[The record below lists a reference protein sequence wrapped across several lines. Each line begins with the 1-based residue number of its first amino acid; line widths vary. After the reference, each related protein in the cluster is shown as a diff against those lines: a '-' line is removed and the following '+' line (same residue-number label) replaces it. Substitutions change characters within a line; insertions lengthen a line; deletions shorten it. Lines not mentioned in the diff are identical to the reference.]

1 VCIFFNIEF
10 FSCLELRFDSIIK
23 YIFFLRHQSAR
34 VNFLYLDGV
43 FEAMLGDLNGDGL
56 IIHHWD
62 ADGLCSAALLLDYLK
77 PRSLANMCPT
87 IGAFYLSGEEIDYA
101 GGFDYIIVVDMA
113 LPEADVRRL
122 SEETRVVIFDHHHQ
136 KPITGVEHFNP
147 VAHEAD
153 AIDFPSCTWVIR
165 EKLGLSIGMHV
176 ALGFIGDR
184 EHRIMENPR
193 FKEITEEYL
202 ADEGITFDEALTLVG
217 LIDSSYKVGDK
228 GGVEEAPRLLIGY
241 SKPDD
246 IRNNDRWRRNLKLFQ
261 DKLTEILEE
270 PPEEKN
276 GVLVKRLDTGY
287 AVISAVTRRIAWGT
301 GRDTIVVNT
310 GFFPC
315 HDQLYSRS
323 SSRDMQPMIERAREL
338 GFNAGGK
345 SDVLGAIIPR
355 EKTEPFVDELLG
367 FFKEK

>member
-1 VCIFFNIEF
+1 
-10 FSCLELRFDSIIK
+10 
-23 YIFFLRHQSAR
+23 
-34 VNFLYLDGV
+34 
-43 FEAMLGDLNGDGL
+43 MLGDLQGDGL

-62 ADGLCSAALLLDYLK
+62 ADGLCSAAILLGYLK
-77 PRSLANMCPT
+77 PRRLANMCPT
-87 IGAFYLSGEEIDYA
+87 IGAFYLSDEEIEYA
-101 GGFDYIIVVDMA
+101 GGFDYIIIVDMA

-136 KPITGVEHFNP
+136 EPITGVEHFNP
-147 VAHEAD
+147 VARGAD
-153 AIDFPSCTWVIR
+153 AALYPSCTWVIR
-165 EKLGLSIGMHV
+165 ERLGLSLGMHV

-202 ADEGITFDEALTLVG
+202 ADEDISFDEALKLVG

-228 GGVEEAPRLLIGY
+228 KGVEEAPRLLMGY
-241 SKPDD
+241 TKPDD
-246 IRNNDRWRRNLKLFQ
+246 IRNNGRWRRNLRLFQ

-270 PPEEKN
+270 PPEDRD
-276 GVLVKRLDTGY
+276 GVLMKNLNTGY

-310 GFFPC
+310 GFFPR

-323 SSRDMQPMIERAREL
+323 SRRDMQPMIERAREL

-345 SDVLGAIIPR
+345 SDVLGAIVPKEETGR
-355 EKTEPFVDELLG
+355 FVDELLG

>member
-1 VCIFFNIEF
+1 
-10 FSCLELRFDSIIK
+10 
-23 YIFFLRHQSAR
+23 
-34 VNFLYLDGV
+34 
-43 FEAMLGDLNGDGL
+43 MLGDLQGDGL

-62 ADGLCSAALLLDYLK
+62 ADGLCSAALLLGYLK
-77 PRSLANMCPT
+77 PMSPANMCPT
-87 IGAFYLSGEEIDYA
+87 IGAFYLSDEEIKYA
-101 GGFDYIIVVDMA
+101 GGFDYIIIVDMA

-122 SEETRVVIFDHHHQ
+122 SEETRVVIFDHHRQ
-136 KPITGVEHFNP
+136 KPITGVEHLNP
-147 VAHEAD
+147 VARGAD
-153 AIDFPSCTWVIR
+153 AMDYPSCTWVIR
-165 EKLGLSIGMHV
+165 EKLGLPLGMHV

-202 ADEGITFDEALTLVG
+202 ADEDISFDEALKLVG

-228 GGVEEAPRLLIGY
+228 KGVEEAPRLLMGY
-241 SKPDD
+241 TKPDD
-246 IRNNDRWRRNLKLFQ
+246 IRNNGRWRMNLRLFQ
-261 DKLTEILEE
+261 EKLTEILEE

-276 GVLVKRLDTGY
+276 GVLMKRLDTGY

-310 GFFPC
+310 GFFLR

-323 SSRDMQPMIERAREL
+323 SSRDMQPMIERAKEL

-345 SDVLGAIIPR
+345 SDVLGAIVPK
-355 EKTEPFVDELLG
+355 EAMEPFVEELYR

>member
-1 VCIFFNIEF
+1 
-10 FSCLELRFDSIIK
+10 
-23 YIFFLRHQSAR
+23 
-34 VNFLYLDGV
+34 
-43 FEAMLGDLNGDGL
+43 MLGDLQGDGL
-56 IIHHWD
+56 VIHHWD
-62 ADGLCSAALLLDYLK
+62 ADGLCSAALLLEYLK
-77 PRSLANMCPT
+77 PGSPANMCPT
-87 IGAFYLSGEEIDYA
+87 IGAFYLSDEEIGYA
-101 GGFDYIIVVDMA
+101 RGFDYVVIADMA
-113 LPEADVRRL
+113 LPEADVLRL
-122 SEETRVVIFDHHHQ
+122 SEVTRVVIFDHHHQ
-136 KPITGVEHFNP
+136 EPIFGVEHLNP
-147 VAHEAD
+147 VAHGAD
-153 AIDFPSCTWVIR
+153 AALYPSCTWVIKER
-165 EKLGLSIGMHV
+165 LGLPLGMHV

-217 LIDSSYKVGDK
+217 LIDSGYKVGDK
-228 GGVEEAPRLLIGY
+228 SGVEEAPRVLMGY

-246 IRNNDRWRRNLKLFQ
+246 IRNNGRWRRNLKLFQ
-261 DKLTEILEE
+261 GKLTEILEE

-310 GFFPC
+310 GFFPQ

-323 SSRDMQPMIERAREL
+323 SSRDMQPMIERARGR

>member
-1 VCIFFNIEF
+1 
-10 FSCLELRFDSIIK
+10 
-23 YIFFLRHQSAR
+23 
-34 VNFLYLDGV
+34 
-43 FEAMLGDLNGDGL
+43 MLGDLQGDGL

-62 ADGLCSAALLLDYLK
+62 ADGLCSAALLLGYLK
-77 PRSLANMCPT
+77 PRSLANMCPN
-87 IGAFYLSGEEIDYA
+87 IGAFYLSDEEIGCA
-101 GGFDYIIVVDMA
+101 EGFDYVIVVDMA

-136 KPITGVEHFNP
+136 DPIRGVEHFNP
-147 VAHEAD
+147 VAHGAEAAD
-153 AIDFPSCTWVIR
+153 YPSCTWVIK
-165 EKLGLSIGMHV
+165 EKLGLPLGMHV

-193 FKEITEEYL
+193 FKTPTEEYL
-202 ADEGITFDEALTLVG
+202 ANEGITFDEALKLVG

-228 GGVEEAPRLLIGY
+228 KGVEEAPRVLMGY
-241 SKPDD
+241 SKPDE
-246 IRNNDRWRRNLKLFQ
+246 IRNNGRWRRNLRLFQ
-261 DKLTEILEE
+261 IKLTEILEE

-287 AVISAVTRRIAWGT
+287 AVISAVTRSIAWGT

-310 GFFPC
+310 GFFPR

-323 SSRDMQPMIERAREL
+323 SRRDMQPMIERAREL

-345 SDVLGAIIPR
+345 SDVLGAIVPKK
-355 EKTEPFVDELLG
+355 ETAAFVEELLG